1 MMESLTYQYE
11 RRCNET
17 KLRNILYCSAWEK
30 FMDVSEGTTAST
42 SKYIRMETVIISE
55 I

>member
-1 MMESLTYQYE
+1 MMESLTYQCE

-17 KLRNILYCSAWEK
+17 KLRNILYCSAWEN
-30 FMDVSEGTTAST
+30 FMDVSEVSTAST
-42 SKYIRMETVIISE
+42 SKYITMESVITSE